1 VGAVE
6 GAGAGSNSASA
17 PARDG
22 RTFRGK
28 GNRLWSGLFII
39 TLAFSPSGCKGRHL
53 HRPAGVMRVGSVAS
67 LLADRETFLADFRI
81 LIRSDERGL
90 SVMST
95 ECTSDLSPLVLAEER
110 GERFLTSPFSGSRYR
125 ITGEVLRGPAV
136 APLPYFR
143 ARLAAGE
150 WGGPEDTLFVEM
162 GVLNEVGPEWRLRL
176 PSLSAND
183 RQSLPKVEGVVIEG
197 EPGRVPIGK

>member
-1 VGAVE
+1 MHG
-6 GAGAGSNSASA
+6 GAGAPVEGDRSSRVKANLVWA
-17 PARDG
+17 
-22 RTFRGK
+22 
-28 GNRLWSGLFII
+28 GLFIAGLLI
-39 TLAFSPSGCKGRHL
+39 IAFALGLSGCKGRHL

-67 LLADRETFLADFRI
+67 LLANREILLADSRI

-95 ECTSDLSPLVLAEER
+95 ECTSDLSPLVLVEER
-110 GERFLTSPFSGSRYR
+110 GERFLSSPFSGSLYR
-125 ITGEVLRGPAV
+125 LTGEVVQGPAV

-162 GVLNEVGPEWRLRL
+162 GVLNEVGPEWRLPL
-176 PSLSAND
+176 PPPPAND
-183 RQSLPKVEGVVIEG
+183 QRSLPKGKGVAIEG
-197 EPGRVPIGK
+197 EPRGVPIRK